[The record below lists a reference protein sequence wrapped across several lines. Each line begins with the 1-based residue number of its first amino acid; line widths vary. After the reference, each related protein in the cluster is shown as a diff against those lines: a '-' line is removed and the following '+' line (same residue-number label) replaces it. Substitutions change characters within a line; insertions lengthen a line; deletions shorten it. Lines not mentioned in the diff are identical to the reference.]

1 MKQAAP
7 RSVDASPI
15 DPGLR
20 ALCGIAAFYRI
31 RADPAGL
38 QRELAL
44 RAREADEVDLIR
56 AAQHIGMRARLV
68 TGASAQRMGKM
79 PTPAILRLR
88 SGAFQVYAG
97 RVPSGLCRLVDPI
110 SHAVT
115 EIPLDAR
122 ARESGGQAL
131 LVARRVGGAGADPRM
146 FGVRWF
152 LPTVWR
158 YRRPLGHVLAASLF
172 VQIFAL
178 TTPLIF
184 QVIVDKVLTHKG
196 YEALFVMIAGLVVI
210 GLFDVALQYLR
221 TYALSHTTN
230 RMDVELGQRLFA
242 HLLRLPMGY
251 FETRPAGQTVARVRE
266 LETIRT
272 FLTGQGL
279 FSAIDLFFAFV
290 FIAVMFA
297 LSAHPIADDRADP
310 APGRFDQACSEREIV
325 SSR

>member
-7 RSVDASPI
+7 RPADASPI
-15 DPGLR
+15 DAGLR

-31 RADPAGL
+31 GADPAGL

-44 RAREADEVDLIR
+44 GAREADEVDLIR
-56 AAQHIGMRARLV
+56 AARCIGMRARLV
-68 TGASAQRMGKM
+68 TGARAQRIGKM
-79 PTPAILRLR
+79 PTPAIVRLR

-110 SHAVT
+110 SHGST
-115 EIPLDAR
+115 EIPLEEL

-131 LVARRVGGAGADPRM
+131 LIARRVGGAGADPKM

-196 YEALFVMIAGLVVI
+196 YETLFVMIAGLVVI

-242 HLLRLPMGY
+242 HLLRLPMSY
-251 FETRPAGQTVARVRE
+251 FETRPAGQTVARVRSSKQFAPFSPGRDCFPRSI
-266 LETIRT
+266 LS
-272 FLTGQGL
+272 LPL
-279 FSAIDLFFAFV
+279 FS
-290 FIAVMFA
+290 
-297 LSAHPIADDRADP
+297 SP
-310 APGRFDQACSEREIV
+310 
-325 SSR
+325 